1 MEEASDEVRG
11 GSLPPELVRAARIFE
26 FDYLLEIDIS
36 SQIQAIWFKVQLWR
50 EIGKLDCC
58 DFRDKMFLLPLES
71 LLSQE

>member
-1 MEEASDEVRG
+1 MLSILCKQLIIEIKFDV
-11 GSLPPELVRAARIFE
+11 FE

-36 SQIQAIWFKVQLWR
+36 SQIQAIWFKVQLRR